1 MIQRRRWVVVA
12 GVVVVAGAAVA
23 VWWALGARSGP
34 AGVLDA
40 NGQVRG
46 TEVTLSAKLPGIAE
60 VVAVKEGQPVR
71 RGELVAQIGAREMEA
86 RLVQAEAERE
96 AARSQLVELDAQR
109 AALDA
114 SIEQSR
120 LGVDLAKGT
129 SQHEIHGAT
138 EAVRRADAELAAA
151 EAQWQQDRRLEE
163 RYAKLVDQ
171 GFVSQTYYDDV
182 RTRVRTSESRLEA
195 ARRGRE
201 EAVAAGQRAQSGSL
215 AVGVREQ
222 DVQRLKAER
231 DRLAASRTTLERQA
245 EAAAARVAEIEA
257 ALADLRIVAP
267 ADGTVLN
274 RLAEPGELVAAGRPI
289 ATLVDLS
296 DLYVRIFIPER
307 DIGKLRLGNP
317 ARVYSDAFPQ
327 SPFAGRVVE
336 VSQRAEFT
344 PKDVHVKD
352 EREKLV
358 FGVKVAIDNPEG
370 YLKPGMSVDV
380 KVKWKDDAAW

>member
-1 MIQRRRWVVVA
+1 MIHRRHWVVAA
-12 GVVVVAGAAVA
+12 GALAAVA
-23 VWWALGARSGP
+23 ALGLWWALGAGDGP
-34 AGVLDA
+34 SGVLDA

-46 TEVTLSAKLPGIAE
+46 AEVTLSAKLPGIAE
-60 VVAVKEGQPVR
+60 VVAVKEGQAVR
-71 RGELVAQIGAREMEA
+71 RGELVAQIGARDMEA
-86 RLVQAEAERE
+86 RLVQAVAERE

-129 SQHEIHGAT
+129 SQHEIHGTT
-138 EAVRRADAELAAA
+138 EAVRRADAELGAA

-163 RYAKLVDQ
+163 RYAKLVEQ
-171 GFVSQTYYDDV
+171 GFVSRTYYDDV
-182 RTRVRTSESRLEA
+182 RTRLRTSESRLEA
-195 ARRGRE
+195 ARRARE

-222 DVQRLKAER
+222 DVRRLQAER
-231 DRLAASRTTLERQA
+231 DRLAASRTTLERQT
-245 EAAAARVAEIEA
+245 EAAAARVAEIDA
-257 ALADLRIVAP
+257 ALADLRILAP
-267 ADGTVLN
+267 ADGTVIS
-274 RLAEPGELVAAGRPI
+274 RLAEPGELIAAGRPI

-296 DLYVRIFIPER
+296 SLYVRVFIPER
-307 DIGKLRLGNP
+307 DIGKVRLGNP
-317 ARVYSDAFPQ
+317 ARIYTDAFPQ
-327 SPFAGRVVE
+327 TAFAGRVVE

-344 PKDVHVKD
+344 PKDAHVKD

-358 FGVKVAIDNPEG
+358 FGVKVAIDNPQG